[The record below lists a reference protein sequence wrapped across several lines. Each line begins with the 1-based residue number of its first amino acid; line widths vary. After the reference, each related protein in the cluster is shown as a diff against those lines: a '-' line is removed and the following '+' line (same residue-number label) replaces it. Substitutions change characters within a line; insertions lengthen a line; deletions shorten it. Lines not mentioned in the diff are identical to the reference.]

1 MFMETV
7 LVTGGTGFI
16 GLHCLQQL
24 LDKGY
29 KVRTTI
35 RSESRKQEVLEA
47 MKKHSSNCENL
58 EFYIADLLK
67 DDGWKEA
74 VEGSK
79 YVLHVASPFFLG
91 EPENEDVFIKPAV
104 EGTLRV
110 LKACADADVQK
121 VVLTSSFAAVGYG
134 HPREKEVYTEED
146 WSSVDGEISAYA
158 KSKTLAEKAAWEF
171 VENLEESKKF
181 DLTVINP
188 VAVTGPMLTSDIGS
202 SNDFLLKLI
211 SGSMP
216 ACPKIHMGYI
226 DVRDV
231 AKAHIFSMTEEK
243 TNGERIIVSENEMFF
258 AEVGKTLNEAG
269 FKKSPTKELP
279 NFLVKIMSLFVGELK
294 TLLSALDRKGDIDK
308 TKAERF
314 FNWEYIS
321 TEQSVTETAQQLQ
334 EMGLTK

>member
-1 MFMETV
+1 METV

-35 RSESRKQEVLEA
+35 RSESRKQEVMDA

-58 EFYIADLLK
+58 EFFIADLLN
-67 DDGWKEA
+67 DDGWSEA
-74 VEGSK
+74 VNGSK

-146 WSSVDGEISAYA
+146 WSSVDGEISPYA

-243 TNGERIIVSENEMFF
+243 TDGERIIVSENEMFF

-269 FKKSPTKELP
+269 FKKSPTKEMP

-294 TLLSALDRKGDIDK
+294 TLLSALNRKGDIDK
-308 TKAERF
+308 TKAKRF
-314 FNWEYIS
+314 FNWDYIS

-334 EMGLTK
+334 DMGLTK

>member
-1 MFMETV
+1 METV

-35 RSESRKQEVLEA
+35 RSESRKQEVMEA

-58 EFYIADLLK
+58 EFFIADLLS
-67 DDGWKEA
+67 DDGWSEA
-74 VEGSK
+74 VTGSK

-110 LKACADADVQK
+110 LKACADSDVQK

-134 HPREKEVYTEED
+134 HSKEKEVYTEED
-146 WSSVDGEISAYA
+146 WSSVDGEISPYA

-181 DLTVINP
+181 ELTVINP

-269 FKKSPTKELP
+269 FKKSPTKEMP

-294 TLLSALDRKGDIDK
+294 TLLSALNRKGDIDK
-308 TKAERF
+308 TKAKSF
-314 FNWEYIS
+314 FNWDFIS
-321 TEQSVTETAQQLQ
+321 TEKSVTETAQQLQ
-334 EMGLTK
+334 DMGLTK

>member
-1 MFMETV
+1 METV

-35 RSESRKQEVLEA
+35 RSESRKQEVMDA

-58 EFYIADLLK
+58 EFFIADLLN

-110 LKACADADVQK
+110 LKACADAGVEK

-146 WSSVDGEISAYA
+146 WSSVDGEISPYA

-171 VENLEESKKF
+171 VESLEESKKF
-181 DLTVINP
+181 ELTVINP
-188 VAVTGPMLTSDIGS
+188 VAVTGPMLTNDIGS

-269 FKKSPTKELP
+269 FKKSPTKEMP

-294 TLLSALDRKGDIDK
+294 TLLSALNRKGDIDK
-308 TKAERF
+308 TKAKSF
-314 FNWEYIS
+314 FNWDYIS
-321 TEQSVTETAQQLQ
+321 TEQSVTETARQLQ
-334 EMGLTK
+334 DMGLTK

>member
-1 MFMETV
+1 METV

-134 HPREKEVYTEED
+134 HPREKQVYTEED

-279 NFLVKIMSLFVGELK
+279 NFLVKIMSFFVGELK

-314 FNWEYIS
+314 FDWEYIS

>member
-279 NFLVKIMSLFVGELK
+279 NFLVKIMSFFVGELK
-294 TLLSALDRKGDIDK
+294 TLLSALDRRGDIDK

>member
-1 MFMETV
+1 METV

-35 RSESRKQEVLEA
+35 RSESRKQEVMEA
-47 MKKHSSNCENL
+47 MKKHSSNFENL
-58 EFYIADLLK
+58 EFFIADLLS
-67 DDGWKEA
+67 DDGWSEA
-74 VEGSK
+74 VNGSK

-104 EGTLRV
+104 DGTLRV
-110 LKACADADVQK
+110 LKACADADVKK

-134 HPREKEVYTEED
+134 HPKEKEVYTEED
-146 WSSVDGEISAYA
+146 WSSVDGEISPYA

-181 DLTVINP
+181 ELTVINP

-231 AKAHIFSMTEEK
+231 AKAHIFSMTEDK

-269 FKKSPTKELP
+269 FKKSPTKEMP

-294 TLLSALDRKGDIDK
+294 TLLSALNRKGDIDK
-308 TKAERF
+308 TKAKSF
-314 FNWEYIS
+314 FNWDYIS

-334 EMGLTK
+334 DMGLTK

>member
-134 HPREKEVYTEED
+134 HPREKQVYTEED

-279 NFLVKIMSLFVGELK
+279 NFLVKIMSFFVGELK
-294 TLLSALDRKGDIDK
+294 TLISALDRKGDIDK

-334 EMGLTK
+334 DMGLTK

>member
-279 NFLVKIMSLFVGELK
+279 NFLVKIMSFFVGELK
-294 TLLSALDRKGDIDK
+294 TLISALNRKGDIDK

-321 TEQSVTETAQQLQ
+321 TEQSVTETAKQLQ

>member
-1 MFMETV
+1 METV

-35 RSESRKQEVLEA
+35 RSESRKQEVMDA

-58 EFYIADLLK
+58 EFFIADLLN

-134 HPREKEVYTEED
+134 HSREKEVYTEED
-146 WSSVDGEISAYA
+146 WSRVDGEISPYA

-171 VENLEESKKF
+171 VESLEESKKF
-181 DLTVINP
+181 ELTVINP
-188 VAVTGPMLTSDIGS
+188 VAVTGPMLTNDIGS

-269 FKKSPTKELP
+269 FKKSPTKEMP

-294 TLLSALDRKGDIDK
+294 TLLSALNRKGDIDK
-308 TKAERF
+308 TKAKSF
-314 FNWEYIS
+314 FNWDYIS
-321 TEQSVTETAQQLQ
+321 TEQSVTETARQLQ
-334 EMGLTK
+334 DMGLTK

>member
-35 RSESRKQEVLEA
+35 RSESRKQEVMDA

-58 EFYIADLLK
+58 EFFIADLLN
-67 DDGWKEA
+67 DNGWKEA

-146 WSSVDGEISAYA
+146 WSSVDGEISPYA

-181 DLTVINP
+181 ELTVINP

-243 TNGERIIVSENEMFF
+243 TDGERIILSENEMFF

-269 FKKSPTKELP
+269 FKKSPTKEMP

-294 TLLSALDRKGDIDK
+294 TLLSALNRKGDIDK
-308 TKAERF
+308 TKAKSF
-314 FNWEYIS
+314 FNWDYIS

-334 EMGLTK
+334 DMGLTK

>member
-1 MFMETV
+1 METV

-29 KVRTTI
+29 KVKTTI
-35 RSESRKQEVLEA
+35 RSESRKQEVMEA
-47 MKKHSSNCENL
+47 MKKHSSNFENL
-58 EFYIADLLK
+58 EFFIADLLS
-67 DDGWKEA
+67 DDGWSEA
-74 VEGSK
+74 VNGSK

-110 LKACADADVQK
+110 LKACADSDVQK

-134 HPREKEVYTEED
+134 HSREKEVYTEED
-146 WSSVDGEISAYA
+146 WSSVDGEISPYA

-181 DLTVINP
+181 ELTVINP

-231 AKAHIFSMTEEK
+231 AKAHIFSMTEDK

-269 FKKSPTKELP
+269 FKKSPTKEMP

-294 TLLSALDRKGDIDK
+294 TLLSALNRKGDIDK
-308 TKAERF
+308 TKAKSF
-314 FNWEYIS
+314 FNWDFIS
-321 TEQSVTETAQQLQ
+321 TENSVTETAQQLQ
-334 EMGLTK
+334 DMGLTK

>member
-1 MFMETV
+1 METV

-134 HPREKEVYTEED
+134 HPREKQVYTEED

-279 NFLVKIMSLFVGELK
+279 NFLVKIMSFFVGELK

>member
-188 VAVTGPMLTSDIGS
+188 VAGTGPMLTSDIGS

-279 NFLVKIMSLFVGELK
+279 NFLVKIMSFFVGELK

>member
-1 MFMETV
+1 METV

-47 MKKHSSNCENL
+47 MKKHSSNYENL

-91 EPENEDVFIKPAV
+91 EPENDDVFIKPAV

-134 HPREKEVYTEED
+134 HPRVKEVYTEED

-279 NFLVKIMSLFVGELK
+279 NFLVKIMSFFVGELK

-314 FNWEYIS
+314 FNWDYIS

>member
-1 MFMETV
+1 METV

-29 KVRTTI
+29 KVRTTL
-35 RSESRKQEVLEA
+35 RSESRKQEVMEA

-58 EFYIADLLK
+58 EFFIADLLS
-67 DDGWKEA
+67 DDGWSEA
-74 VEGSK
+74 VTGSK

-110 LKACADADVQK
+110 LKACADSDVQK

-134 HPREKEVYTEED
+134 HSREKEVYTEED
-146 WSSVDGEISAYA
+146 WSSVAGEISPYA

-181 DLTVINP
+181 ELTVINP

-269 FKKSPTKELP
+269 FKKSPTKEMP

-294 TLLSALDRKGDIDK
+294 TLLSALNRKGDIDK
-308 TKAERF
+308 TKAKSF
-314 FNWEYIS
+314 FNWDYIS
-321 TEQSVTETAQQLQ
+321 TEQSVTETARQLQ
-334 EMGLTK
+334 DMGLTK

>member
-1 MFMETV
+1 METV

-243 TNGERIIVSENEMFF
+243 TNGERIIVSEKEMFF
-258 AEVGKTLNEAG
+258 SEVGKTLNEAG

-279 NFLVKIMSLFVGELK
+279 NFLVKIMSFFVGELK
-294 TLLSALDRKGDIDK
+294 TLLSALDRRGDIDK

>member
-1 MFMETV
+1 METV

-279 NFLVKIMSLFVGELK
+279 NFLVKIMSFFVGELK
-294 TLLSALDRKGDIDK
+294 TLISALDRRGDIDK

-314 FNWEYIS
+314 FKWEYIS

>member
-1 MFMETV
+1 METV

-121 VVLTSSFAAVGYG
+121 VVLTTSFAAVGYG

-188 VAVTGPMLTSDIGS
+188 VAVTGPMLSSDIGS

-279 NFLVKIMSLFVGELK
+279 NFLVKIMSFFVGELK

>member
-1 MFMETV
+1 METV

-35 RSESRKQEVLEA
+35 RSESRKQEVLDA
-47 MKKHSSNCENL
+47 MNKHSSNVENL
-58 EFYIADLLK
+58 EFFMADLLN
-67 DDGWKEA
+67 DEGWKEA
-74 VEGSK
+74 VEGSDF
-79 YVLHVASPFFLG
+79 VLHVASPFFLG

-110 LKACADADVQK
+110 LSACAEAEVKK

-134 HPREKEVYTEED
+134 HPRNKENYDEED
-146 WSSVDGEISAYA
+146 WSSVDGVISPYA
-158 KSKTLAEKAAWEF
+158 KSKTLAEKAAWDF
-171 VENLEESKKF
+171 VNNLEDSKKF
-181 DLTVINP
+181 SLTVINP
-188 VAVTGPMLTSDIGS
+188 VAVTGPMLTDDIGS

-231 AKAHIFSMTEEK
+231 AKAHIYSMTEER
-243 TNGERIIVSENEMFF
+243 TDGERIIVSEKEMFF
-258 AEVGKTLNEAG
+258 AEVGRTLNEAG
-269 FKKSPTKELP
+269 FKKSPTKEMP

-294 TLLSALDRKGDIDK
+294 GLLPALSRKGDIDK
-308 TKAERF
+308 SKAKSF
-314 FNWEYIS
+314 FDWNYIS

-334 EMGLTK
+334 DMGLTK

>member
-1 MFMETV
+1 METV

-35 RSESRKQEVLEA
+35 RSESRKQEVMEA

-58 EFYIADLLK
+58 EFFIADLLS
-67 DDGWKEA
+67 DDGWSEA
-74 VEGSK
+74 VTGSK

-110 LKACADADVQK
+110 LKACADSDVQK

-134 HPREKEVYTEED
+134 HSREKEFYTEED
-146 WSSVDGEISAYA
+146 WSSVDGEISPYA

-181 DLTVINP
+181 ELTVINP

-269 FKKSPTKELP
+269 FKKSPTKEMP

-294 TLLSALDRKGDIDK
+294 TLLSALNRKGDIDK
-308 TKAERF
+308 TKAKSF
-314 FNWEYIS
+314 FNWDYIS

-334 EMGLTK
+334 DMGLTK

>member
-1 MFMETV
+1 METV

-279 NFLVKIMSLFVGELK
+279 NFLVKIMSFFVGELK
-294 TLLSALDRKGDIDK
+294 TLISALNRKGDIDK

>member
-134 HPREKEVYTEED
+134 HPREKQVYTEED

-279 NFLVKIMSLFVGELK
+279 NFLVKIMSFFVGELK

>member
-1 MFMETV
+1 METV

-35 RSESRKQEVLEA
+35 RSESRKQEVMEA

-110 LKACADADVQK
+110 LKACADDDVQK

-171 VENLEESKKF
+171 VENLEDSKKF

-279 NFLVKIMSLFVGELK
+279 NFLVKIMSFFVGELK
-294 TLLSALDRKGDIDK
+294 TLISALDRRGDIDK

>member
-1 MFMETV
+1 METV

-16 GLHCLQQL
+16 GLHCIQQL

-35 RSESRKQEVLEA
+35 RSESRKQEVMDA
-47 MKKHSSNCENL
+47 MKEHSSNCENL

-279 NFLVKIMSLFVGELK
+279 NFLVKIMSFFVGELK

>member
-1 MFMETV
+1 METV

-279 NFLVKIMSLFVGELK
+279 NFLVKIMSFFVGELK

-314 FNWEYIS
+314 FNWDYIS

>member
-1 MFMETV
+1 METV

-29 KVRTTI
+29 KVRTTL
-35 RSESRKQEVLEA
+35 RSESRKQEVMEA

-58 EFYIADLLK
+58 EFFIADLLN

-110 LKACADADVQK
+110 LKACADSEVQK

-146 WSSVDGEISAYA
+146 WSSVDGEISPYA

-181 DLTVINP
+181 ELTVINP

-269 FKKSPTKELP
+269 FKKSPTKEMP

-294 TLLSALDRKGDIDK
+294 TLLSALNRKGDIDK
-308 TKAERF
+308 TKAKSF
-314 FNWEYIS
+314 FKWDYIS

-334 EMGLTK
+334 DMGLVK

>member
-279 NFLVKIMSLFVGELK
+279 NFLVKIMSFFVGELK

-334 EMGLTK
+334 DMGLTK

>member
-279 NFLVKIMSLFVGELK
+279 NFLVKIMSFFVGELK

-321 TEQSVTETAQQLQ
+321 TEPSVTETAQQLQ

>member
-1 MFMETV
+1 METV

-29 KVRTTI
+29 NVRTTI
-35 RSESRKQEVLEA
+35 RSESRKQEVMDA

-58 EFYIADLLK
+58 EFFIADLLN

-146 WSSVDGEISAYA
+146 WSSVDGEISPYA

-181 DLTVINP
+181 ELTVINP

-243 TNGERIIVSENEMFF
+243 TDGERIILSENEMFF

-269 FKKSPTKELP
+269 FKKSPTKEMP

-294 TLLSALDRKGDIDK
+294 TLLSALNRKGDIDK
-308 TKAERF
+308 TKAKSF
-314 FNWEYIS
+314 FNWDYIS

-334 EMGLTK
+334 DMGLTK

>member
-1 MFMETV
+1 METV

-35 RSESRKQEVLEA
+35 RSESRKQEVMDA
-47 MKKHSSNCENL
+47 MKKHSSNYENL
-58 EFYIADLLK
+58 EFFIADLLN

-146 WSSVDGEISAYA
+146 WSSVDGEISPYA
-158 KSKTLAEKAAWEF
+158 KSKTLAERAAWEF

-181 DLTVINP
+181 ELTVINP

-269 FKKSPTKELP
+269 FKKSPTKEMP

-294 TLLSALDRKGDIDK
+294 TLLSALNRKGDIDK
-308 TKAERF
+308 TKAKSF
-314 FNWEYIS
+314 FNWDYIS

-334 EMGLTK
+334 DMGLTK

>member
-1 MFMETV
+1 METV

-110 LKACADADVQK
+110 LKACTDADVQK

-258 AEVGKTLNEAG
+258 AEVGKTLNKAG

-279 NFLVKIMSLFVGELK
+279 NFLVKIMSFFVGELK

>member
-1 MFMETV
+1 METV

-258 AEVGKTLNEAG
+258 VEVGKTLNEAG

-279 NFLVKIMSLFVGELK
+279 NFLVKIMSFFVGELK

-334 EMGLTK
+334 DMGLTK

>member
-1 MFMETV
+1 METV

-35 RSESRKQEVLEA
+35 RSESRKQEVMDA
-47 MKKHSSNCENL
+47 MKKHSSNYENL
-58 EFYIADLLK
+58 EFFIADLLN

-146 WSSVDGEISAYA
+146 WSSVDGEISPYA

-181 DLTVINP
+181 ELTVINP

-243 TNGERIIVSENEMFF
+243 TDGERIILSENEMFF

-269 FKKSPTKELP
+269 FKKSPTKEMP

-294 TLLSALDRKGDIDK
+294 TLLSALNRKGDIDK
-308 TKAERF
+308 TKAKSF
-314 FNWEYIS
+314 FNWDYIS

-334 EMGLTK
+334 DMGLTK

>member
-1 MFMETV
+1 METV

-35 RSESRKQEVLEA
+35 RSESRKQEVMDA
-47 MKKHSSNCENL
+47 MKKHSSNSENL
-58 EFYIADLLK
+58 EFFIADLLN

-146 WSSVDGEISAYA
+146 WSSVDGEISPYA

-181 DLTVINP
+181 ELTVINP

-243 TNGERIIVSENEMFF
+243 TDGERIILSENEMFF

-269 FKKSPTKELP
+269 FKKSPTKEMP

-294 TLLSALDRKGDIDK
+294 TLLSALNRKGDIDK
-308 TKAERF
+308 TKAKSF
-314 FNWEYIS
+314 FNWDYIS

-334 EMGLTK
+334 DMGLTK

>member
-1 MFMETV
+1 METV
-7 LVTGGTGFI
+7 LVTGGTVFI

-35 RSESRKQEVLEA
+35 RSESRKQEVMEA

-58 EFYIADLLK
+58 EFFIADLLS
-67 DDGWKEA
+67 DDGWSEA
-74 VEGSK
+74 VTGSK

-110 LKACADADVQK
+110 LKACADSDVQK

-134 HPREKEVYTEED
+134 HSREKEVYTEED
-146 WSSVDGEISAYA
+146 WSSVDGEISPYA

-181 DLTVINP
+181 ELTVINP

-269 FKKSPTKELP
+269 FKKSPTKEMP

-294 TLLSALDRKGDIDK
+294 TLLSALNRKGDIDK
-308 TKAERF
+308 TKAKSF
-314 FNWEYIS
+314 FNWDFIS
-321 TEQSVTETAQQLQ
+321 TEKSVTETAQQLQ
-334 EMGLTK
+334 DMGLTK

>member
-1 MFMETV
+1 METV

-47 MKKHSSNCENL
+47 MEKHSSNCENL

-188 VAVTGPMLTSDIGS
+188 VAVTGPMLTGDIGS

-279 NFLVKIMSLFVGELK
+279 NFLVKIMSFFVGELK
-294 TLLSALDRKGDIDK
+294 TLLSSLDRKGDIDK
-308 TKAERF
+308 TKAQSF

-334 EMGLTK
+334 DMGLTK

>member
-1 MFMETV
+1 METV

-35 RSESRKQEVLEA
+35 RSESRKQEVMEA

-58 EFYIADLLK
+58 EFYIADLLN

-110 LKACADADVQK
+110 LKACADADVEK

-146 WSSVDGEISAYA
+146 WSTTDGEISSYA

-171 VENLEESKKF
+171 VENLEESNKF

-269 FKKSPTKELP
+269 FKKSPTKEMP

-294 TLLSALDRKGDIDK
+294 SLLSALNRKGDIDK
-308 TKAERF
+308 TKAKSF
-314 FNWEYIS
+314 FNWDYIS

-334 EMGLTK
+334 DMGLTK

>member
-243 TNGERIIVSENEMFF
+243 TNGERIIVSENEMYF

-279 NFLVKIMSLFVGELK
+279 NFLVKIMSFFVGELK

>member
-47 MKKHSSNCENL
+47 MKKHSSNYENL

-279 NFLVKIMSLFVGELK
+279 NFLVKIMSFFVGELK